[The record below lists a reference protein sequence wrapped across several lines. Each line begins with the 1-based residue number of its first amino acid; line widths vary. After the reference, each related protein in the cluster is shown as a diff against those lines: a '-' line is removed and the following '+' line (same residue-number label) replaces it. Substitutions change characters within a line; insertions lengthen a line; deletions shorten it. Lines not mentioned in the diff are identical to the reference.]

1 MKSIYQGETAKF
13 LAWLTEDNRE
23 PVTELSGYTFT
34 ITLVDRYGH
43 LSARFSNA
51 PAEGVGEIKLHDNGL
66 LSFGLTSDQ
75 TAHMLGDYTLE
86 IKVAYQDT
94 VAIERSAGL
103 HICRSTEG
111 QKPEIQL

>member
-13 LAWLTEDNRE
+13 LAWLTEDDRE

-43 LSARFSNA
+43 VSERFSNV
-51 PAEGVGEIKLHDNGL
+51 PAEGVGVINLHDNGM
-66 LSFGLTSDQ
+66 LSFGLTSEQ
-75 TAHMLGDYTLE
+75 TAKMQGEYTLE

-94 VAIERSAGL
+94 VAIERSGGI
-103 HICRSTEG
+103 HICHSTEG
-111 QKPEIQL
+111 QKPEI